1 MSFFNRLIV
10 LFAALF
16 ISLVA
21 TAQGETLVNQQAKER
36 EIRESEQFIID
47 RTATSR
53 SYVDELFKPIDDQ
66 LSALSNQQKLAQKTQ
81 IAEYF
86 LLAVLFVFLLTLL
99 YVLSENARSLERG
112 KALEK
117 QRYKLDLLIAN
128 VLPEQSAKE
137 YIATGEIAP
146 TIWGDSLVVI
156 VEILLPNPLPTGRSR
171 GQIEEVVIR
180 ENQRLIVANG
190 LDKIRTSGDRLLTVC
205 KSHNLIPQQQFER
218 AMSYVSSLQEVLDKS
233 VSGASI
239 RTGMSFGDVVFGAL
253 GDSSVRVDILGLAID
268 QAAKCSYQGAPG
280 EVWITD
286 RVKGFLRPSENYMIQ
301 EPVSIAEL
309 DCTMMKITTV

>member
-36 EIRESEQFIID
+36 EIRESEQFVID

-53 SYVDELFKPIDDQ
+53 SYMDELFKPIDDQ
-66 LSALSNQQKLAQKTQ
+66 LSALQNQQKLAQKTQ

-117 QRYKLDLLIAN
+117 QKYKLDLLIAN

-156 VEILLPNPLPTGRSR
+156 VEILLPNPLPKGRSR

-301 EPVSIAEL
+301 EPVSIEEL

>member
-156 VEILLPNPLPTGRSR
+156 VEILLPNPLPKGRSR

-205 KSHNLIPQQQFER
+205 KSHDLIPQQQFER

-233 VSGASI
+233 GSGASI

-301 EPVSIAEL
+301 ESVSIAEL

>member
-16 ISLVA
+16 ISLAA
-21 TAQGETLVNQQAKER
+21 TAQGEAIVNKQEQER
-36 EIRESEQFIID
+36 KIRESEQFIID

-53 SYVDELFKPIDDQ
+53 SHVDKLFKPVDDQ
-66 LSALSNQQKLAQKTQ
+66 LIALQKQQKLAEKIQ
-81 IAEYF
+81 IAEYL
-86 LLAVLFVFLLTLL
+86 LLALLLIFILALL
-99 YVLSENARSLERG
+99 YLLSENARSFEKG

-117 QRYKLDLLIAN
+117 QKLKLDLLLAN

-137 YIATGEIAP
+137 YISTGEISP

-156 VEILLPNPLPTGRSR
+156 VEILLPKGRSR
-171 GQIEEVVIR
+171 GQIQEVVIR
-180 ENQRLIVANG
+180 ENQRLTAANG

-205 KSHNLIPQQQFER
+205 KSYNLIRQQQFER

-233 VSGASI
+233 GSGASI
-239 RTGMSFGDVVFGAL
+239 RTGMSYGDVVFGAL

-309 DCTMMKITTV
+309 DCTMMKITTL

>member
-156 VEILLPNPLPTGRSR
+156 VEILLPNPLPKGRSR

-205 KSHNLIPQQQFER
+205 KSHDLIPQQQFER

-233 VSGASI
+233 GSGASI
-239 RTGMSFGDVVFGAL
+239 RSGMSYGDVVFGAL

-286 RVKGFLRPSENYMIQ
+286 RIKDFLRPSENYMIQ

>member
-86 LLAVLFVFLLTLL
+86 LLAVLLIFILALL

-117 QRYKLDLLIAN
+117 QKYKLDLLIAN

>member
-117 QRYKLDLLIAN
+117 QKYKLDLLMAK

-233 VSGASI
+233 GSGASI